1 VHSIEEF
8 WAINVK
14 QSSFEIYEQAMR
26 VSTAPDAETQC
37 SDALRELVE
46 QRPVKLQVRNTLRC
60 KIAQRSGSHRFGHV
74 LDG

>member
-1 VHSIEEF
+1 
-8 WAINVK
+8 VK

-46 QRPVKLQVRNTLRC
+46 QRPVKLQVRDTLRR
-60 KIAQRSGSHRFGHV
+60 KIAQRSG
-74 LDG
+74 